1 MYFLSNVY
9 SKLSSYSVLI
19 KHTQKTRKNL
29 AKRLLE
35 WKNNTS
41 TATKHRHG
49 LPRGQTTVYSGAEKL
64 AKNITQDKGLH
75 HIVIDKYTTV
85 IATEIEQ

>member
-9 SKLSSYSVLI
+9 SKLSSYSVLIQDALFFLI

-49 LPRGQTTVYSGAEKL
+49 LPRG
-64 AKNITQDKGLH
+64 
-75 HIVIDKYTTV
+75 
-85 IATEIEQ
+85 